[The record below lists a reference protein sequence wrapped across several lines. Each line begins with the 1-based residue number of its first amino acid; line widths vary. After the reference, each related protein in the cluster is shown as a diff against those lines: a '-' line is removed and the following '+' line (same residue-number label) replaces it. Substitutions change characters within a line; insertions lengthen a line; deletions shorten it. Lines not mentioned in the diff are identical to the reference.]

1 MSELLNEEEMLSLND
16 NPFEDK
22 ELNEKLE
29 TPIVNLEDIPENQI
43 ID

>member
-1 MSELLNEEEMLSLND
+1 MSELLNKEEMLSLND

-29 TPIVNLEDIPENQI
+29 TPIANLDDIPAEQI

>member
-1 MSELLNEEEMLSLND
+1 MSELLNKEEMLSLND

-29 TPIVNLEDIPENQI
+29 TPITNLDDIPEDQI